1 MKPYVDYQRWL
12 IKSLKDPK
20 KAAYYLNAAIEEN
33 DVEVFLLALSHVAR
47 AHGMSSLARKVDLH
61 RVSLHK
67 MLSKK
72 GNPEFRSVLKIVKA
86 SGLKFQFQPQTLRRA
101 A

>member
-1 MKPYVDYQRWL
+1 MKPYKSYQASL
-12 IKSLKDPK
+12 IRSLKNPQN
-20 KAAYYLNAAIEEN
+20 AAHYLNAAFEEN
-33 DVEVFLLALSHVAR
+33 DLALCLLALSNVAR
-47 AHGMSSLARKVDLH
+47 AHGMSALARKVNLH

-72 GNPEFRSVLKIVKA
+72 GNPEFQSIIKIAKA
-86 SGLKFQFQPQTLRRA
+86 SGLKLQFQPQNLRRA

>member
-1 MKPYVDYQRWL
+1 MKPYIDYEKWHL
-12 IKSLKDPK
+12 KSLKDPVE
-20 KAAYYLNAAIEEN
+20 AAYYLNAVIEEN
-33 DVEVFLLALSHVAR
+33 DLELLLKALADVAR
-47 AHGMSSLARKVDLH
+47 AHGMGALAKKADLH

-72 GNPEFRSVLKIVKA
+72 GNPEFRSILKIAKA
-86 SGLKFQFQPQTLRRA
+86 SGLKLQFQPQNLRRA